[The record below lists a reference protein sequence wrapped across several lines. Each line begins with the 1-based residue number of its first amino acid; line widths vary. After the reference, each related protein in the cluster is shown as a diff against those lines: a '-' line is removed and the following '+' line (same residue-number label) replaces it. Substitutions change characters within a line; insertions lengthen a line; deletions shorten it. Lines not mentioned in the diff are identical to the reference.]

1 MLSSFLTKRA
11 SAGGPTACFPNPF
24 DGSAGTTAAT
34 VFLGRGVALSGVPSC
49 GSNCYDGGAL
59 LITAINP
66 NLLTAA
72 CMAQTIG
79 QVNVPYS
86 SFIGA
91 FSGMPPYTFMLNSG
105 SLPPVLTLNT
115 ATGEISGTPTT
126 AGTFDFTVK
135 VTDSSST
142 VRTAI
147 TDDCSITVVPRDLF
161 VLKDGPSAV
170 PIGGV
175 FDFTIR
181 VENDGETPQFQVT
194 VIDQIPAD
202 GSFVSSQPSGFASD
216 GVLTIP
222 LGYLPS
228 GASTTV
234 TVTWQAPQQEATL
247 VNSASAVSSS
257 SSAGPS
263 MADVQVREGAVTGKL
278 DDVQAVAAGTGLRNR
293 TGNMM
298 NGIKVD
304 GIITIPPLA
313 SFVKVQKAF
322 LVWAVLFQGN
332 AAGIVNKGIADKISN
347 KITFE
352 GNVLDGINATK
363 PLNPNEKNPKAWQ
376 LWSGPLCWPDLNNG
390 KSDNATVGFVA
401 DVTAIVQGKPPN
413 AANPTTYIVSD
424 PVNGANRV
432 GNPNGNNP
440 APVFPVTDGAS
451 LFIFY
456 TIEGQPKTQVL
467 FDFQYDSNYLKTV
480 ERKFTGVNVNVTA
493 PDIILAGPDGQKDA
507 PDRTKFRGNPNTK
520 DVLSVVKDNLWNGA
534 DPLQYGTFPIGNLWD
549 TLEMKL
555 PAVLRQKT
563 PKQTLDILLAPNND
577 PVNLPKGDCVG
588 ISGAVLVT
596 PQ

>member
-1 MLSSFLTKRA
+1 VNVLYSSFLG
-11 SAGGPTACFPNPF
+11 AGG
-24 DGSAGTTAAT
+24 GT
-34 VFLGRGVALSGVPSC
+34 R
-49 GSNCYDGGAL
+49 
-59 LITAINP
+59 
-66 NLLTAA
+66 
-72 CMAQTIG
+72 
-79 QVNVPYS
+79 
-86 SFIGA
+86 
-91 FSGMPPYTFMLNSG
+91 PYTFMLNSG
-105 SLPPVLTLNT
+105 SLPPVLTVNP
-115 ATGEISGTPTT
+115 ATGEISGTPST
-126 AGTFDFTVK
+126 AGAFNFTVK
-135 VTDSSST
+135 VTDSSSP
-142 VRTAI
+142 VRTAV
-147 TDDCSITVVPRDLF
+147 TDDCNLVVVPQDLF

-175 FDFTIR
+175 FDFTVR
-181 VENDGETPQFQVT
+181 VENNGQSPQVGVS
-194 VIDQIPAD
+194 VIDVLPAD
-202 GSFVSSQPSGFASD
+202 GYFISSQPSGFFASK

-222 LGYLPS
+222 IGYLPP

-234 TVTWQAPQQEATL
+234 TVTWQAPQKEGTL
-247 VNSASAVSSS
+247 VNSASVFSSS

-293 TGNMM
+293 TGNIM
-298 NGIKVD
+298 NGVKVD

-313 SFVKVQKAF
+313 SFAKVQKAF
-322 LVWAVLFQGN
+322 LVWTILFQGN
-332 AAGIVNKGIADKISN
+332 AAGVVNKGIVDKISN
-347 KITFE
+347 NIGFE
-352 GNVLDGINATK
+352 GKVLEGINATK
-363 PLNPNEKNPKAWQ
+363 PLNPNEKNAKAKQ

-390 KSDNATVGFVA
+390 KLDNATVGFVA
-401 DVTAIVQGKPPN
+401 DVTAIVQGKPPS
-413 AANPTTYIVSD
+413 AMNPTNYIVSD

-440 APVFPVTDGAS
+440 VPVFPVTDGAS

-480 ERKFTGVNVNVTA
+480 ERKFTGVNVNVAA

-520 DVLSVVKDNLWNGA
+520 DVLPVVKDNLWNGV
-534 DPLQYGTFPIGNLWD
+534 DPLQYGIFPNGNLWD
-549 TLEMKL
+549 TLTMKL

-563 PKQTLDILLAPNND
+563 AGQTLEILLAPSND

-588 ISGAVLVT
+588 ISGVVLVT